1 MGIPSYFSYIV
12 KNHSQVIRKLDK
24 KFLVNNLY
32 LDANSVIYDCVHR
45 IDFTKLVDSD
55 ITTIQNAVFA
65 KLDEYISLVSP
76 NNNIFIAFDGVAPV
90 AKLEQQ
96 RQRRYK
102 SSYQNKVFE
111 TITKKSDPW
120 NTTAITPGTD
130 FMHQLNKHVRIR
142 FNDPKKY
149 NVKRLIVSP
158 SDEYGEGEHKLFKY
172 IRDNEEEHKNST
184 TIIYG
189 LDADLIMLSINHL
202 PISRNIYLYRETP
215 HFIQSIN
222 SDLLPDESY
231 LIDIPELSNVITTTM
246 NSFNGDDSNDSND
259 VIIKESSDNE
269 KITKMNRV
277 YDYILLCF
285 FLGNDFM
292 PHFPSINIRTGGID
306 KMLNAY
312 KATMGP
318 KDVLTDGNK
327 INWRNMRKLILFLA
341 KAEETNF
348 KQEMKL
354 RDKREHSNMPEDTPE
369 DKIKKF
375 EAMPTYKRDIEK
387 YINPFNPNWEK
398 RYYKSLF
405 ELEIDDTRK
414 QQICVNYLEGLEW
427 TLKYYTS
434 GCPDWRWHYKY
445 NYPPL
450 LSDLI
455 QHVPYFDTEF
465 ISKKADRP
473 VSEVTQLCY
482 VLPKQSM
489 KMLPSK
495 VYNKVIRDHKHL
507 YNDEFKFQWAFCRY
521 FWESHA
527 VLPEIDIEELEK
539 SVSA

>member
-12 KNHSQVIRKLDK
+12 KNHTRVIRKLDK

-32 LDANSVIYDCVHR
+32 LDANSVIYDCVHK

-65 KLDEYISLVSP
+65 KLDEYISLIQP

-111 TITKKSDPW
+111 TITKKPDPW
-120 NTTAITPGTD
+120 NTTAITPGTG
-130 FMHQLNKHVRIR
+130 FMHQLNKQVRIR

-149 NVKRLIVSP
+149 NVKRLLVSP

-172 IRDNEEEHKNST
+172 IRDNESEHKDAT

-231 LIDIPELSNVITTTM
+231 LIDIPELSNIITTTM
-246 NSFNGDDSNDSND
+246 NNFGGNDLETDESND
-259 VIIKESSDNE
+259 KER
-269 KITKMNRV
+269 ITKMNRV

-375 EAMPTYKRDIEK
+375 EALPTYKRDIEK

-405 ELEIDDTRK
+405 DLEIDDTRK
-414 QQICVNYLEGLEW
+414 QQICINYLEGLEW

-455 QHVPYFDTEF
+455 QHVPYFDTDF
-465 ISKKADRP
+465 ISKKADSP

-495 VYNKVIRDHKHL
+495 IYDKVIRDHKHL

-527 VLPEIDIEELEK
+527 VLPEIDIEDLEK
-539 SVSA
+539 SVGSV

>member
-12 KNHSQVIRKLDK
+12 KNHTRVIRKLDK

-32 LDANSVIYDCVHR
+32 LDANSVIYDCVHK

-65 KLDEYISLVSP
+65 KLDESISLIQP

-111 TITKKSDPW
+111 TITKKPDPW

-130 FMHQLNKHVRIR
+130 FMHQLNKQVRIR
-142 FNDPKKY
+142 FNDPNKY
-149 NVKRLIVSP
+149 NVKRLLVSP

-172 IRDNEEEHKNST
+172 IRDNESEHKDAT

-231 LIDIPELSNVITTTM
+231 LIDIPELSNIITTTM
-246 NSFNGDDSNDSND
+246 NSFTSNDSNTAELNYD
-259 VIIKESSDNE
+259 KN
-269 KITKMNRV
+269 ITKINRV

-312 KATMGP
+312 KATMGS
-318 KDVLTDGNK
+318 KDVLTDGTK
-327 INWRNMRKLILFLA
+327 INWRNMRKLILFLS
-341 KAEETNF
+341 KAEENNF

-354 RDKREHSNMPEDTPE
+354 RDKRENASMPEDTPE

-375 EAMPTYKRDIEK
+375 DALPTYKRDIEK

-465 ISKKADRP
+465 ISKKADSP

-495 VYNKVIRDHKHL
+495 VYDKVIRDHKHL

-527 VLPEIDIEELEK
+527 VLPEIDIEDLEM
-539 SVSA
+539 SIGSI

>member
-527 VLPEIDIEELEK
+527 VLTEIDIEDLEK

>member
-1 MGIPSYFSYIV
+1 MGIPSYFSYLV
-12 KNHSQVIRKLDK
+12 KNHSNIIRKLGK
-24 KFLVNNLY
+24 SFRVNNLY
-32 LDANSVIYDCVHR
+32 LDANSIIYDCVHK
-45 IDFTKLVDSD
+45 IDFSNLVESD
-55 ITTIQNAVFA
+55 VTTIHNAVFS
-65 KLDEYISLVSP
+65 KIDEYIGLLKP
-76 NNNIFIAFDGVAPV
+76 DNNIFIAFDGVAPV

-102 SSYQNKVFE
+102 SSYQNKIIE
-111 TITKKSDPW
+111 TITKKTDPW

-130 FMHQLNKHVRIR
+130 FMHQLNSQIRKR

-149 NVKRLIVSP
+149 NVNRLLLSP
-158 SDEYGEGEHKLFKY
+158 SDECGEGEHKLFKY
-172 IRDNEEEHKNST
+172 IRDNQKEHKDKT

-189 LDADLIMLSINHL
+189 LDADLIMLSMNHL
-202 PISRNIYLYRETP
+202 PISEGIYLYRETP

-231 LIDIPELSNVITTTM
+231 LIDIPELSKIITTNM
-246 NSFNGDDSNDSND
+246 NNCVGLDDGDVNVSTGKDNING
-259 VIIKESSDNE
+259 KP
-269 KITKMNRV
+269 MNRV

-292 PHFPSINIRTGGID
+292 PHFPAINIRTGGID

-318 KDVLTDGNK
+318 NDLLTDGQK
-327 INWRNMRKLILFLA
+327 INWRNMRKLVLFLA
-341 KAEETNF
+341 KSEENNF

-354 RDKREHSNMPEDTPE
+354 RDKRENSNMPESTLE
-369 DKIKKF
+369 EKIKKF
-375 EAMPTYKRDIEK
+375 EALPTYKRDIEK

-398 RYYKSLF
+398 RYYKSMF
-405 ELEIDDTRK
+405 DLEIDDVRK

-427 TLKYYTS
+427 TLKYYTT

-465 ISKKADRP
+465 IKLQEPKP

-495 VYNKVIRDHKHL
+495 IYDKVIRDHKHL

-539 SVSA
+539 SVGSV

>member
-1 MGIPSYFSYIV
+1 
-12 KNHSQVIRKLDK
+12 L
-24 KFLVNNLY
+24 
-32 LDANSVIYDCVHR
+32 
-45 IDFTKLVDSD
+45 
-55 ITTIQNAVFA
+55 
-65 KLDEYISLVSP
+65 
-76 NNNIFIAFDGVAPV
+76 
-90 AKLEQQ
+90 
-96 RQRRYK
+96 
-102 SSYQNKVFE
+102 
-111 TITKKSDPW
+111 
-120 NTTAITPGTD
+120 
-130 FMHQLNKHVRIR
+130 
-142 FNDPKKY
+142 
-149 NVKRLIVSP
+149 SP
-158 SDEYGEGEHKLFKY
+158 SDECGEGEHKLFKY
-172 IRDNEEEHKNST
+172 IRDNEKEHKDKT

-189 LDADLIMLSINHL
+189 LDADLIMLSMNHL
-202 PISRNIYLYRETP
+202 PISERIYLYRETP

-231 LIDIPELSNVITTTM
+231 LIDIPELSKIITTNM
-246 NSFNGDDSNDSND
+246 NNCVGVEVEVEVEVEVDDVNIS
-259 VIIKESSDNE
+259 NE
-269 KITKMNRV
+269 KVMVKGKPMNRV

-318 KDVLTDGNK
+318 NDLLTDGQK
-327 INWRNMRKLILFLA
+327 INWRNMRKLVLFLA
-341 KAEETNF
+341 KSEENNF

-354 RDKREHSNMPEDTPE
+354 RDKRENSNMPESTLE
-369 DKIKKF
+369 EKIKKF
-375 EAMPTYKRDIEK
+375 EALPTYKRDIEK

-398 RYYKSLF
+398 RYYKSMF
-405 ELEIDDTRK
+405 ELEIDDVRK
-414 QQICVNYLEGLEW
+414 HQICVNYLEGLEW
-427 TLKYYTS
+427 TLKYYTT

-465 ISKKADRP
+465 IKLKEPKP

-495 VYNKVIRDHKHL
+495 IYDKVIRDHKHL

-539 SVSA
+539 SVGSV

>member
-1 MGIPSYFSYIV
+1 
-12 KNHSQVIRKLDK
+12 
-24 KFLVNNLY
+24 
-32 LDANSVIYDCVHR
+32 
-45 IDFTKLVDSD
+45 
-55 ITTIQNAVFA
+55 
-65 KLDEYISLVSP
+65 
-76 NNNIFIAFDGVAPV
+76 
-90 AKLEQQ
+90 
-96 RQRRYK
+96 
-102 SSYQNKVFE
+102 
-111 TITKKSDPW
+111 
-120 NTTAITPGTD
+120 
-130 FMHQLNKHVRIR
+130 
-142 FNDPKKY
+142 
-149 NVKRLIVSP
+149 
-158 SDEYGEGEHKLFKY
+158 
-172 IRDNEEEHKNST
+172 
-184 TIIYG
+184 
-189 LDADLIMLSINHL
+189 
-202 PISRNIYLYRETP
+202 
-215 HFIQSIN
+215 
-222 SDLLPDESY
+222 
-231 LIDIPELSNVITTTM
+231 M
-246 NSFNGDDSNDSND
+246 NSFTGDDLETADCNDD
-259 VIIKESSDNE
+259 K

-292 PHFPSINIRTGGID
+292 PHFPSINIRTGGVD

-318 KDVLTDGNK
+318 KDVLTDGKK

-341 KAEETNF
+341 KAEENNF
-348 KQEMKL
+348 KEEMKL
-354 RDKREHSNMPEDTPE
+354 RDKRENANMSEDTPE

-375 EAMPTYKRDIEK
+375 EALPTYKRDIEK

-450 LSDLI
+450 LADLI

-465 ISKKADRP
+465 ISKKADSP

-495 VYNKVIRDHKHL
+495 VYDKVIRDHKHL

-527 VLPEIDIEELEK
+527 VLPEIDIEDLEN
-539 SVSA
+539 SVGTI